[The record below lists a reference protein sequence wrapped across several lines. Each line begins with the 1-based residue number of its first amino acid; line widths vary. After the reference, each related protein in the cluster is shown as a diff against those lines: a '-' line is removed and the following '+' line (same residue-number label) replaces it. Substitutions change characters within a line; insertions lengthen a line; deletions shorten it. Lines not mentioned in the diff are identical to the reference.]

1 LRVSRKGGPREGVV
15 TSQGIKRP
23 RVDLPPPPGCNTDA
37 LLDGLDRYDDCHVGD
52 VGAEKVTQ
60 AWADI
65 LLAEKTQITGSIPA
79 AKSLVP

>member
-37 LLDGLDRYDDCHVGD
+37 LLDGLTCHIGD

-79 AKSLVP
+79 AKSLVS

>member
-1 LRVSRKGGPREGVV
+1 M

-37 LLDGLDRYDDCHVGD
+37 LLDGLDRYDDCHIGGG
-52 VGAEKVTQ
+52 GAEKVAQ

-65 LLAEKTQITGSIPA
+65 LLTKKTEKTESIPA